1 MMGTALIHKIG
12 FSAVAASSFVWLQVA
27 MVVCVNAVE
36 SDEQRLNVLWIV
48 ADDLS
53 PDLGCFGE
61 TNVATPNIDQL
72 AADGVRF
79 TAAFATAPVCS
90 SSRSAFITGMY
101 QTSIGAHHHRTWNMQ
116 PLPGGIRPVM
126 ELFRDAGYFVCNGT
140 AVGSARSAKTDF
152 NFTTPND
159 ARLFDGT
166 SWNQRKA
173 GQPFFAQVQ
182 IYEPHR
188 EFLTDTDPQR
198 ADKLNIPPVYPDHPV
213 TRKDWANYLASVEE
227 LDRKVGVTLQ
237 RLRDD
242 GLESN
247 TIVFFFGDHGQP
259 HVWGKQWLYDAGLL
273 VPLIVK
279 WPGKLTSGAAD
290 ERLVSL
296 IDVSATSLAAAGIAV
311 PASMQGQ
318 NMFKEGW
325 AGRSVIFAARDRC
338 GDAFDRIR
346 CVRDKRFKLIHN
358 FAPATAYN
366 NRSGYEILQYPVLTL
381 METMHRDGT
390 LNQVQDRF
398 FQPTKPPYELYDVE
412 VDPFETKNLAEDSA
426 YAADFKRLQQDL
438 QQ

>member
-1 MMGTALIHKIG
+1 
-12 FSAVAASSFVWLQVA
+12 
-27 MVVCVNAVE
+27 
-36 SDEQRLNVLWIV
+36 
-48 ADDLS
+48 
-53 PDLGCFGE
+53 
-61 TNVATPNIDQL
+61 
-72 AADGVRF
+72 
-79 TAAFATAPVCS
+79 
-90 SSRSAFITGMY
+90 
-101 QTSIGAHHHRTWNMQ
+101 MQ

-140 AVGSARSAKTDF
+140 AVGSARSAKADF

-198 ADKLNIPPVYPDHPV
+198 ADKLNIPPVYPDHAV

-242 GLESN
+242 GLESS
-247 TIVFFFGDHGQP
+247 TIIFFFGDHGQP
-259 HVWGKQWLYDAGLL
+259 HVWGKQWLYDAGLR

-279 WPGKLTSGAAD
+279 WPGRQTSGAAD
-290 ERLVSL
+290 QRLVSL
-296 IDVSATSLAAAGIAV
+296 IDVSATSLAAAGIDV

-318 NMFKEGW
+318 NMFNEAW

-358 FAPATAYN
+358 FEPATPYN
-366 NRSGYEILQYPVLTL
+366 KRSGYKML
-381 METMHRDGT
+381 
-390 LNQVQDRF
+390 
-398 FQPTKPPYELYDVE
+398 
-412 VDPFETKNLAEDSA
+412 
-426 YAADFKRLQQDL
+426 
-438 QQ
+438 